1 MRISLAQINPH
12 IGNFEGNLSKIL
24 YYLEAARSQG
34 SDLVVFPELTTCGYP
49 PRDFLEFNDFIHR
62 CEWVIDQIRIAS
74 KGIAVL
80 VGSPSINPLNEGKD
94 LHNTA
99 YFIYDQNIQFQYH
112 KALLPT
118 YDIFDEY
125 RYFEPSKE
133 FKILEFKG
141 FRIALTICED
151 LWNLGNN
158 NPIYTVCPLDI
169 MINQSPDLV
178 FNISASPFAY
188 DHAAERIEVVRA
200 NVLKYKKPL
209 FYCNTV
215 GAQTDIVFDG
225 GSLVFNADGTLYDE
239 YPYFEEMVRTYNVE
253 KKSGS
258 IAIQMSGSI
267 EARKS
272 GSVEAGKFENIE
284 VRKSESPE
292 VLKSESPEVGKSG
305 SFEVG
310 KFESNEVRK
319 SGSIGAIETDVFPAS
334 ALSDFRTHLG
344 EQPKEKYKL
353 IHDAIVLGIRDY
365 FGKLGF
371 KSAVLGLS
379 GGIDSALTA
388 TLAVRA
394 LGKDNVMGLL
404 MPSRFSSPGSV
415 EDAVQLAKNLGIQY
429 EVIEIEPMYD
439 RFLHQLS
446 PILAGKAFN
455 VTEENI
461 QARIRGTL
469 LMAACNKLGH
479 ILLNTTNKSEMS
491 VGYGTLYGDLC
502 GGLSVLGD
510 VYKTEVY
517 KLVKYVNKDHQWIPQ
532 NSIDKPPSAEL
543 RPGQKDSDSL
553 PPYEI
558 LDRILYEYIEK
569 RQGPDE
575 IIAQGY
581 DPALVK
587 RTLRLVNMNEFKREQ
602 TAPVI
607 RVSPKAFGLGRR
619 MPIVGKY
626 LG

>member
-1 MRISLAQINPH
+1 MAQINSH
-12 IGNFEGNLSKIL
+12 IGNFEGNLDKIL
-24 YYLEAARSQG
+24 SSIETARIQG
-34 SDLVVFPELTTCGYP
+34 SDLIIFPELTTCGYP
-49 PRDFLEFNDFIHR
+49 PRDFLEFNDFIQR
-62 CEWVIDQIRIAS
+62 CDWVVEQVRIAS
-74 KGIAVL
+74 GGIAVL
-80 VGSPSINPLNEGKD
+80 IGSPTVNPIKEGKD
-94 LHNTA
+94 LLNTA
-99 YFIYDQNIQFQYH
+99 FFISDQKILFQYH

-125 RYFEPSKE
+125 RYFEPSKLFE
-133 FKILEFKG
+133 TYDYKG
-141 FRIALTICED
+141 YRIAFTVCED
-151 LWNLGNN
+151 LWNLGNT
-158 NPIYTVCPLDI
+158 NPLYTACPLDN
-169 MINQSPDLV
+169 MMEQSPDLI

-209 FYCNTV
+209 FYCNAV

-225 GSLVFNADGTLYDE
+225 GSLVFNSDGSLYDE
-239 YPYFEEMVRTYNVE
+239 LPYFEEVVRTYEVGKTESLKDRKTERPEDGKAEMPKVE
-253 KKSGS
+253 KAESLKDRKTERSQDGKS
-258 IAIQMSGSI
+258 
-267 EARKS
+267 ET
-272 GSVEAGKFENIE
+272 IE
-284 VRKSESPE
+284 VRLTENNKAGFPTSR
-292 VLKSESPEVGKSG
+292 LSG
-305 SFEVG
+305 FPT
-310 KFESNEVRK
+310 
-319 SGSIGAIETDVFPAS
+319 SIGD
-334 ALSDFRTHLG
+334 
-344 EQPKEKYKL
+344 QPKEKYNL

-371 KSAVLGLS
+371 KTAILGLS

-388 TLAVRA
+388 ALAVRA
-394 LGKDNVMGLL
+394 LGKDQVSGLM
-404 MPSRFSSPGSV
+404 MPSRFSSKGSV
-415 EDAVQLAKNLGIQY
+415 DDAVQLAKNLGIHY
-429 EVIEIEPMYD
+429 EVIEIEPMYEK
-439 RFLHQLS
+439 FLIQLA
-446 PILAGKAFN
+446 PILADKPFN

-469 LMAACNKLGH
+469 LMAASNKLGH

-502 GGLSVLGD
+502 GGISVLGD

-517 KLVKYVNKDHQWIPQ
+517 QLVKYINKDHTWIPQ

-558 LDRILYEYIEK
+558 LDPILYKYIEQ

-581 DPALVK
+581 DSALV
-587 RTLRLVNMNEFKREQ
+587 RRILRLVNINEFKREQ

-607 RVSPKAFGLGRR
+607 RVSPKAFGIGRR